1 MSHVVHVVAGVVKNA
16 AGEILLAQR
25 TEPRELAGLWEFSGG
40 KVEAGESRFVALQ
53 REFREELGIEVQQAI
68 PLMQLLHRYP
78 NKHILLDVWEITA
91 WQGTPEG
98 KEGQAWGWFPLS
110 ELRYLQFPAANYPII
125 NALHLPTEYLIT
137 PEPQNSE
144 QFFQALH
151 ASLQQGI
158 RLVQLRAKT
167 LATAAYDEYAVE
179 AVKIVHAYDAQILLN
194 APVSLAEKLGADGV
208 HLSSTELT
216 KIWEKPSM
224 KWVAASCHNEQE
236 IYRANQLGID
246 FIVLSPVQQTATH
259 PQQPSLGWEQFQQL
273 AYTATC
279 PVFAL
284 GGMQRADI
292 VRAREHGA
300 QGIAA
305 IRSLWNTESAM
316 INK

>member
-25 TEPRELAGLWEFSGG
+25 TEPKELAGLWEFSGG
-40 KVEAGESRFVALQ
+40 KVEAGETRFAALQ

-78 NKHILLDVWEITA
+78 NKHILLDVWEVSA

-137 PEPQNSE
+137 PEPQHPA
-144 QFFQALH
+144 QFFQELET
-151 ASLQQGI
+151 SLQQGI

-167 LATAAYDEYAVE
+167 LTAAAYYEYAVE
-179 AVKIVHAYDAQILLN
+179 AVKIVHAYHAQILLN
-194 APVSLAEKLGADGV
+194 APIALVEKLGADGV
-208 HLSSTELT
+208 HFSSAELMQV
-216 KIWEKPSM
+216 WEKPAM
-224 KWVAASCHNEQE
+224 TWVAASCHTAQE
-236 IYRANQLGID
+236 ISRANQVGID
-246 FIVLSPVQQTATH
+246 FIVLSPVQSTATH
-259 PQQPSLGWEQFQQL
+259 PQQLALGWEQFQQL

-292 VRAREHGA
+292 VLAREHGA

-305 IRSLWNTESAM
+305 IRSLWNTESAT